1 MTGVLHK
8 LFTGPK
14 TIYIVGIGFSLLNA
28 LLIANE
34 FYYAALL
41 PVLLGILL
49 IAFFALDKLV
59 LLIVFLTPL
68 SVNLTDI
75 GLGVGL
81 TLPTDPLL
89 FGVMMMFILK
99 LFAEQKFDKR
109 IADHPIT
116 LAITINL
123 VWIGVTT
130 ITSEMPLVSLKYF
143 VSRLWYV
150 ITFFF
155 VMTQIFRKFKNIQW
169 FLGMYLAAFIGTIC
183 YTIIHHGIFGFTEQ
197 AAHWVMS
204 PFFNDHTSYGAAL
217 AMFYPLLIGLVFGS
231 PYSRSWK
238 VLLFGILMLFT
249 VALVLSYTRAA
260 WVSLIGA
267 LGLYLIMR
275 FRIRFTTIMALAGVF
290 FVALFISWDTIV
302 MKLEQN
308 RQDSSAEITEHI
320 QSITNISTDASNLER
335 LNRWSSAWRMF
346 KARPFVGWGPG
357 TYMFQYAPFQLSEEK
372 TRISTNAGDAG
383 NAHSE
388 YIGPLSESGVF
399 GMLSFLIIIICVIY
413 YAVTLYPRIKNKEHR
428 LYLVTL
434 FLGLV
439 TYLIHGILNNFLDT
453 DKASAPF
460 WGFIAAIVA
469 LEVYHLK
476 LDEPETNEDK
486 PLLEPS
492 GE

>member
-1 MTGVLHK
+1 M
-8 LFTGPK
+8 
-14 TIYIVGIGFSLLNA
+14 LNA

-49 IAFFALDKLV
+49 ITFFALDKLV

-169 FLGMYLAAFIGTIC
+169 F
-183 YTIIHHGIFGFTEQ
+183 
-197 AAHWVMS
+197 
-204 PFFNDHTSYGAAL
+204 
-217 AMFYPLLIGLVFGS
+217 
-231 PYSRSWK
+231 
-238 VLLFGILMLFT
+238 
-249 VALVLSYTRAA
+249 
-260 WVSLIGA
+260 
-267 LGLYLIMR
+267 
-275 FRIRFTTIMALAGVF
+275 
-290 FVALFISWDTIV
+290 
-302 MKLEQN
+302 
-308 RQDSSAEITEHI
+308 
-320 QSITNISTDASNLER
+320 
-335 LNRWSSAWRMF
+335 
-346 KARPFVGWGPG
+346 
-357 TYMFQYAPFQLSEEK
+357 
-372 TRISTNAGDAG
+372 
-383 NAHSE
+383 
-388 YIGPLSESGVF
+388 
-399 GMLSFLIIIICVIY
+399 
-413 YAVTLYPRIKNKEHR
+413 
-428 LYLVTL
+428 
-434 FLGLV
+434 
-439 TYLIHGILNNFLDT
+439 
-453 DKASAPF
+453 
-460 WGFIAAIVA
+460 
-469 LEVYHLK
+469 
-476 LDEPETNEDK
+476 
-486 PLLEPS
+486 
-492 GE
+492 